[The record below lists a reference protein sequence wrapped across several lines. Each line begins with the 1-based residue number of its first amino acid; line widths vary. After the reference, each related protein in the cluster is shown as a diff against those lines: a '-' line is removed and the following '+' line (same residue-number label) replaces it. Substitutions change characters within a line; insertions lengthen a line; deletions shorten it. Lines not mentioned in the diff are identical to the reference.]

1 MSVKPFLALAVAAS
15 FATPAFSQTVERCA
29 ANGAFGVTNAE
40 CTQFGGQ
47 ITNGE
52 CVLSAEQLAAAR
64 EEICLSLPD
73 NTVANGNISTV
84 AAVFGVGGL
93 LAAVAGGS
101 SNTTTTTTTN

>member
-40 CTQFGGQ
+40 CEQFGGQ
-47 ITNGE
+47 VINGE
-52 CVLSAEQLAAAR
+52 CALSAQQLAAAR
-64 EEICLSLPD
+64 DEICLALPD
-73 NTVANGNISTV
+73 NTAPSGDISTV
-84 AAVFGVGGL
+84 GAAFGVGAL